1 MGENNYTVKPCF
13 LELKVKFC
21 LRFVQVYR
29 SPSIFLIHQ
38 EEKRVILKTGDRLI
52 SSRSKNK

>member
-1 MGENNYTVKPCF
+1 MFNQNVTELHKQI
-13 LELKVKFC
+13 ELKVKFC

-38 EEKRVILKTGDRLI
+38 EEKRVVLKPGDRLI